1 MDINPS
7 YSMLLGRPW
16 IHATRVVVSPLHQ
29 RVNFIINGSLI
40 TMIKETLSMIK
51 NVVVSYVET
60 KDNANRNLHV
70 FKVVNIKWVPKN
82 TMRRKPKISKASN
95 MVAK

>member
-1 MDINPS
+1 
-7 YSMLLGRPW
+7 MLLGRPW
-16 IHATRVVVSPLHQ
+16 IYATRVVVSPLHQ

-70 FKVVNIKWVPKN
+70 FKVVHVEWVLKN
-82 TMRRKPKISKASN
+82 TMIRKPKISKASKI
-95 MVAK
+95 VAK

>member
-1 MDINPS
+1 
-7 YSMLLGRPW
+7 MLLSRPW
-16 IHATRVVVSPLHQ
+16 IHVTGVVVSPLHQ
-29 RVNFIINGSLI
+29 RVNFIINGKLI
-40 TMIKETLSMIK
+40 TMIEETLSMIK

-70 FKVVNIKWVPKN
+70 FEVVHVEWVLKN
-82 TMRRKPKISKASN
+82 TMIRKPKISKASN

>member
-1 MDINPS
+1 
-7 YSMLLGRPW
+7 
-16 IHATRVVVSPLHQ
+16 
-29 RVNFIINGSLI
+29 
-40 TMIKETLSMIK
+40 MIK